1 MKGSVKVADEKR
13 DDLRATAENIVDD
26 AERLKQ
32 IELRKLELESLNDDS
47 EAKQLASEAE
57 QLAEEIA
64 DKAHAEKDL
73 ADEVASDGK

>member
-1 MKGSVKVADEKR
+1 MKGSVKVADEER

-32 IELRKLELESLNDDS
+32 IELRKLQLESLNDDS
-47 EAKQLASEAE
+47 EAKRLASEAE

-73 ADEVASDGK
+73 ADQVASDGK

>member
-1 MKGSVKVADEKR
+1 MKGSVKVADEER

-32 IELRKLELESLNDDS
+32 IELRKLQLESLNDDS
-47 EAKQLASEAE
+47 EAKRLASEAE

-73 ADEVASDGK
+73 AEQVASDGK